1 MEVISF
7 WNYGVDEIIDIIESH
22 RRVEKAKIKQEISN
36 NYMQAFMI
44 RDCVASLF
52 DEKVKPKQLYE
63 IYPDLFVEGKEK
75 EVAEELQR
83 QNELEINK
91 ERLRAFAERFNKNL
105 KKGE

>member
-1 MEVISF
+1 MEVNSF

-44 RDCVASLF
+44 RDGVASLF
-52 DEKVKPKQLYE
+52 DEKVKPKQLHE
-63 IYPDLFVEGKEK
+63 IYPDLFVEEK
-75 EVAEELQR
+75 EVAGELQR
-83 QNELEINK
+83 QNELEMNK

>member
-1 MEVISF
+1 MEVVSF

-63 IYPDLFVEGKEK
+63 IYPDLFVEDK

>member
-7 WNYGVDEIIDIIESH
+7 WNYGVDEVIDIIETH
-22 RRVEKAKIKQEISN
+22 RRVEKTKIKQEISN

-44 RDCVASLF
+44 RDCMASLF
-52 DEKVKPKQLYE
+52 DDKVKSKQLHE
-63 IYPDLFVEGKEK
+63 IYPDLFVEEK

-83 QNELEINK
+83 QNELEIHK
-91 ERLRAFAERFNKNL
+91 EKLRAFAERFNKNL

>member
-7 WNYGVDEIIDIIESH
+7 WNYGVDEVIDIIESY
-22 RRVEKAKIKQEISN
+22 RRVEKARIKQEISN

-44 RDCVASLF
+44 RDGVASLF
-52 DEKVKPKQLYE
+52 DGKVKPKQLHE
-63 IYPDLFVEGKEK
+63 IYPDLFVEEK
-75 EVAEELQR
+75 EVVEELQR
-83 QNELEINK
+83 QNELEIHK

>member
-1 MEVISF
+1 M
-7 WNYGVDEIIDIIESH
+7 
-22 RRVEKAKIKQEISN
+22 EKAKIKQEISN

-44 RDCVASLF
+44 RDGVASLF
-52 DEKVKPKQLYE
+52 DEKVKPKQLHE
-63 IYPDLFVEGKEK
+63 IYPDLFVEKK
-75 EVAEELQR
+75 EVVEELQR

>member
-7 WNYGVDEIIDIIESH
+7 WNYGVDEVIDIIESH
-22 RRVEKAKIKQEISN
+22 RRVEKAKIKQELSN

-52 DEKVKPKQLYE
+52 DDKVKPKQLHE
-63 IYPDLFVEGKEK
+63 IYPDLFQEEQK
-75 EVAEELQR
+75 VAEELQR

>member
-7 WNYGVDEIIDIIESH
+7 WNYGVDEVIDIIESH
-22 RRVEKAKIKQEISN
+22 RRVEKAKIKQELSN

-52 DEKVKPKQLYE
+52 DEKVKPKQLQ
-63 IYPDLFVEGKEK
+63 EK

-83 QNELEINK
+83 QNELEMNK

>member
-7 WNYGVDEIIDIIESH
+7 WNYGVDEVIDIIESH

-44 RDCVASLF
+44 RDGVASLF

-63 IYPDLFVEGKEK
+63 IYPDLFVEGKK
-75 EVAEELQR
+75 VAEELQH
-83 QNELEINK
+83 QNELEIHK
-91 ERLRAFAERFNKNL
+91 EKLRAFAERFNKNL